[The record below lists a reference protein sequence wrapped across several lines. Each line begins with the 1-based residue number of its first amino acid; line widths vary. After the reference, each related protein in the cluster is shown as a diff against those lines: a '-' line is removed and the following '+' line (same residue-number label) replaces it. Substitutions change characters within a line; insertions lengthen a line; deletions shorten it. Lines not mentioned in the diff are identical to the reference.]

1 MMKFIL
7 YLSEM
12 NINEWYLWLL
22 LLLLMLFFF
31 VLLCHPFFLLLL
43 FLSNICI
50 LLSPVLCWPINST
63 RNSSHSKIFVSLFT
77 VFRIFCFFS
86 LLFGK
91 KFHTLCHILLNIPQH
106 QIWPTISYWIA
117 MTFVAFYFLYNFSPV
132 SGIFSVFFSIFY
144 IPCV

>member
-22 LLLLMLFFF
+22 LLLLMLFFLSCCVIRSSYYYF
-31 VLLCHPFFLLLL
+31 FFPIYVYYCHPCSVGQSTQQEILPIQRYLFLFLLYLEYFAS
-43 FLSNICI
+43 FLCC
-50 LLSPVLCWPINST
+50 LE
-63 RNSSHSKIFVSLFT
+63 
-77 VFRIFCFFS
+77 
-86 LLFGK
+86 K